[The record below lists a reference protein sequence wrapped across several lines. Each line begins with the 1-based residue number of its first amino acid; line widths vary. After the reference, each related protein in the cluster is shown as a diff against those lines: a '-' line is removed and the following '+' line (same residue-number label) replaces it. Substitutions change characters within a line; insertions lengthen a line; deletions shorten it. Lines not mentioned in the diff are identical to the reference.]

1 MGLDHRDDASRICR
15 VNRNKTRRHVS
26 TPRLGRVNSTHTN
39 FGLPFRTIAKN
50 VRRSRLRNWGG
61 VIATLE
67 CRSVQPGVASAVVE
81 VDGISD
87 AEVAHYRQEL
97 TRRIAAGGQVSD
109 AVALVFVELV
119 RHCPAAN
126 PSDLWQHVIYRHT
139 LSLGWND
146 AQWKRVSGF
155 ALERAL
161 VATYQP
167 KLMPRGLK
175 MHIVKSA
182 EANRA
187 LAKIGINDVKATKV
201 DLFVEGLAKRNLGA
215 LGEVDEWVVFGSAH
229 VKSSI
234 AERIQ
239 DDVPASRAF
248 MDRGFTSIVLT
259 MDAKSYPPPHGN
271 CVNYGELGGRSLGVD
286 KDRLKRRY
294 VEVDGQFD
302 GLFSFNLRTPPSP
315 QITPSG
321 KRIYTLGMHDNPD
334 PLVDFLA
341 AQWNSFAAANGLKIS
356 T

>member
-1 MGLDHRDDASRICR
+1 MGLDHRHDASRICR
-15 VNRNKTRRHVS
+15 VNLKETSPHVS
-26 TPRLGRVNSTHTN
+26 TPRLGRVNPSHTN

-50 VRRSRLRNWGG
+50 VRRSSLRNWGG

-67 CRSVQPGVASAVVE
+67 CRSVQPGVASAAVE

-97 TRRIAAGGQVSD
+97 TRLISAGGQVSD

-201 DLFVEGLAKRNLGA
+201 DLFVEGLS
-215 LGEVDEWVVFGSAH
+215 VGSAL
-229 VKSSI
+229 
-234 AERIQ
+234 AEKPSGGVIWISVTLGLELGPFWWFGGEPGEPLPDLSDFASPKRIGRNKEGERPLRANHRK
-239 DDVPASRAF
+239 VPARYF
-248 MDRGFTSIVLT
+248 LRIETI
-259 MDAKSYPPPHGN
+259 DAMLETLFGPLPTGQAP
-271 CVNYGELGGRSLGVD
+271 VV
-286 KDRLKRRY
+286 
-294 VEVDGQFD
+294 VEKG
-302 GLFSFNLRTPPSP
+302 
-315 QITPSG
+315 
-321 KRIYTLGMHDNPD
+321 
-334 PLVDFLA
+334 
-341 AQWNSFAAANGLKIS
+341 
-356 T
+356 

>member
-1 MGLDHRDDASRICR
+1 MPESHMGE
-15 VNRNKTRRHVS
+15 
-26 TPRLGRVNSTHTN
+26 
-39 FGLPFRTIAKN
+39 
-50 VRRSRLRNWGG
+50 

-67 CRSVQPGVASAVVE
+67 CRSVQPGVPAAVVE
-81 VDGISD
+81 IDGISD
-87 AEVAHYRQEL
+87 AEVTHFRQEL
-97 TRRIAAGGQVSD
+97 TAQIATGGQVSD
-109 AVALVFVELV
+109 AVARVFVALV
-119 RHCPAAN
+119 QHCPNAN

-139 LSLGWND
+139 LSMGWND

-161 VATYQP
+161 VAKYQP
-167 KLMPRGLK
+167 KLTPRGLK

-187 LAKIGINDVKATKV
+187 LAKIGIHDVKATKV
-201 DLFVEGLAKRNLGA
+201 DLFVEGLAKKDVGILGQ
-215 LGEVDEWVVFGSAH
+215 VDEWVVFGSAH

-271 CVNYGELGGRSLGVD
+271 CVNYGELGGRSLGVE

-315 QITPSG
+315 ADTPSG
-321 KRIYTLGMHDNPD
+321 KRIYTLGMHEEPD
-334 PLVDFLA
+334 KLVEFLA
-341 AQWNSFAAANGLKIS
+341 GQWKAFAAANDLTIS
-356 T
+356 